1 VPSRSAEF
9 GPPAPEQ
16 ITRSDLEILFKD
28 LCRTHHL
35 PEPRVNQP
43 VAEKHVDFL
52 FPEQRLIVETDSWRY
67 SHTRRAFEDDR
78 ARDVLTTTAGYRTLR
93 FSDRQAAGLRA
104 SPARRRSPR
113 RR

>member
-43 VAEKHVDFL
+43 VAEK
-52 FPEQRLIVETDSWRY
+52 QSTS
-67 SHTRRAFEDDR
+67 S
-78 ARDVLTTTAGYRTLR
+78 
-93 FSDRQAAGLRA
+93 S
-104 SPARRRSPR
+104 RSSG
-113 RR
+113 